1 MKGQGAV
8 SDITG
13 RLAQTRDAF
22 GRPTLALLSKRKWGP
37 VVLAVLMSSFPQ
49 GQEPVAAEQLHA
61 QVRTY
66 LSELAAVGEEIPGDQ
81 PRALCREWV
90 KEQWLVL
97 SANEEHVEEYTLTSH
112 AQEAIDYVKRL
123 SGDRSMFSQ
132 SRIKTILEAARRCA
146 SDANPDR
153 EERVRRLEEQIQRL
167 SAERDRIAGGGEIEV
182 ASDDRILE
190 EYLNLRD
197 LIAQLPADFLRV
209 SEAVKAIQRSITGE
223 FRADARPAGQVLDL
237 YLERSSDL
245 MTESA
250 EGRAFIGAVELLR
263 DDGLLR
269 ELRDD
274 LNTILGHPFSEA
286 LTPAEARDFRNTV
299 TAVRHGMGTVQEQR
313 RRLSA
318 TLRAHIVRHDAVR
331 ERELDEALRRCRS
344 ELATW
349 MTESGPRARADMALD
364 LPSLE
369 VVHLRQR
376 FYDPDDHVPPPP
388 LADTEADAATATSLE
403 ELRRQGGPNLSA
415 LRELVQAAL
424 QGQGAVSAGE
434 VFAAAD
440 DDLRRPVEVFGLLHI
455 AAAAGAPELG
465 DSGETDIFEAVR
477 PDGSTRSFTATR
489 TVFTGQQLDAIEAV
503 TLDGA
508 T

>member
-1 MKGQGAV
+1 V

-13 RLAQTRDAF
+13 RLAQIRDAF
-22 GRPTLALLSKRKWGP
+22 ERPTLALLSRRKRGP
-37 VVLAVLMSSFPQ
+37 VVLAVLMSSFSQ
-49 GQEPVAAEQLHA
+49 NQDPVAAEQLHA

-66 LSELAAVGEEIPGDQ
+66 LSELAAFGEDVPDDP
-81 PRALCREWV
+81 PRVLCRQWV
-90 KEQWLVL
+90 KEQWLML
-97 SANEEHVEEYTLTSH
+97 SANEDHVEEYALTSH

-146 SDANPDR
+146 NDANPDR
-153 EERVRRLEEQIQRL
+153 EERVRRLDEQIQRL
-167 SAERDRIAGGGEIEV
+167 TAERDRISGGGEIEV

-209 SEAVKAIQRSITGE
+209 SEAVKAIQRVIASE
-223 FRADARPAGQVLDL
+223 FRAVGRRVGQVLDL

-263 DDGLLR
+263 DDRLLR

-274 LNTILGHPFSEA
+274 LNTILEHPFA
-286 LTPAEARDFRNTV
+286 VTVTPAEARDFQNTV
-299 TAVRHGMGTVQEQR
+299 IAVRHGMGVVQEQR

-318 TLRAHIVRHDAVR
+318 TLRAHIGRHDALR

-344 ELATW
+344 ELSSLMAA
-349 MTESGPRARADMALD
+349 SGPRSRAGIALD

-369 VVHLRQR
+369 VAHLRQR
-376 FYDPDDHVPPPP
+376 FYNPDDHIPPPP
-388 LADTEADAATATSLE
+388 LADTEAEAVAATSLE
-403 ELRRQGGPNLSA
+403 ELRRQGGPNLGA
-415 LRELVQAAL
+415 FRELVVTAL
-424 QGQGAVSAGE
+424 LGQEAISAGE
-434 VFAAAD
+434 IFASAD
-440 DDLRRPVEVFGLLHI
+440 DNLKRPVEVFGLLHI
-455 AAAAGAPELG
+455 AAATGAAELR
-465 DSGETDIFEAVR
+465 DSGETDLFEAVR
-477 PDGSTRSFTATR
+477 PDGTGRSFTTTR
-489 TVFTGQQLDAIEAV
+489 TVFTHEQLGAIEAAD
-503 TLDGA
+503 LDG
-508 T
+508 THD

>member
-1 MKGQGAV
+1 V

-13 RLAQTRDAF
+13 RLAQIRDAF
-22 GRPTLALLSKRKWGP
+22 ERPTLALLGKRKWGP
-37 VVLAVLMSSFPQ
+37 IVLAVLMSSFSQ
-49 GQEPVAAEQLHA
+49 NQDPVAAEQLHT

-66 LSELAAVGEEIPGDQ
+66 LSELAAVGEEIPDDP
-81 PRALCREWV
+81 PRTLCRSWV

-97 SANEEHVEEYTLTSH
+97 SANEDHVEEYALTSH
-112 AQEAIDYVKRL
+112 AQEAIDYVRRL

-146 SDANPDR
+146 NDANPDR
-153 EERVRRLEEQIQRL
+153 DERVRRLDEQVRRL

-209 SEAVKAIQRSITGE
+209 SEAVKAIQRVIAGE
-223 FRADARPAGQVLDL
+223 FRAEGRPAGQVLDL
-237 YLERSSDL
+237 YIDRSSDL

-263 DDGLLR
+263 DDGLLK

-274 LNTILGHPFSEA
+274 LNAILEHPFSVA
-286 LTPAEARDFRNTV
+286 VTPAEARDFRSTV
-299 TAVRHGMGTVQEQR
+299 IAVRHGMGVVQEQR

-318 TLRAHIVRHDAVR
+318 TLRAHIARHDALR
-331 ERELDEALRRCRS
+331 ERELDEALRRCRA

-349 MTESGPRARADMALD
+349 MTASGPRSRADMALD
-364 LPSLE
+364 LPSIE
-369 VVHLRQR
+369 VAHLRQR
-376 FYDPDDHVPPPP
+376 FYNPDDHVPPPP
-388 LADTEADAATATSLE
+388 LADTDAEAAAATSLE

-415 LRELVQAAL
+415 FRELVAAAL
-424 QGQGAVSAGE
+424 QGQEAVSAGE
-434 VFAAAD
+434 VFAVAD
-440 DDLRRPVEVFGLLHI
+440 DDLRRPVEICGLLHT
-455 AAAAGAPELG
+455 AAATGALEFG
-465 DSGETDIFEAVR
+465 DSGEGDLFDAVR
-477 PDGSTRSFTATR
+477 PDGTRRSFTATR
-489 TVFTGQQLDAIEAV
+489 TVFAREQLDAIEAAS
-503 TLDGA
+503 LDG
-508 T
+508 TS

>member
-1 MKGQGAV
+1 V
-8 SDITG
+8 SDIAG
-13 RLAQTRDAF
+13 RLAQIRDAF
-22 GRPTLALLSKRKWGP
+22 ERPTLALLSRGKRGP
-37 VVLAVLMSSFPQ
+37 VVLAVLMSSFSQ
-49 GQEPVAAEQLHA
+49 NQDPVPAEQLHA

-66 LSELAAVGEEIPGDQ
+66 LSELAAIGEEVPDDP
-81 PRALCREWV
+81 PRTLCRRWV

-97 SANEEHVEEYTLTSH
+97 AANEDLAEEYALTSH

-132 SRIKTILEAARRCA
+132 SRIKTILETARRCA
-146 SDANPDR
+146 NDANPDR
-153 EERVRRLEEQIQRL
+153 EERVRRLDEQIQRL
-167 SAERDRIAGGGEIEV
+167 SAERARIAGGGEIEI

-209 SEAVKAIQRSITGE
+209 SEAVKAIQRAIAGE
-223 FRADARPAGQVLDL
+223 FRAEGRPAGQVLDL

-263 DDGLLR
+263 DDRLLK

-274 LNTILGHPFSEA
+274 LNTILEHPFSVA
-286 LTPAEARDFRNTV
+286 VTSAEARDFRNTV
-299 TAVRHGMGTVQEQR
+299 IAVRHGMGIVQEQR

-318 TLRAHIVRHDAVR
+318 TLRTHIVRHDALR

-349 MTESGPRARADMALD
+349 MTSSGPRSRADLALD
-364 LPSLE
+364 LPTLE
-369 VVHLRQR
+369 IAHLRQR
-376 FYDPDDHVPPPP
+376 FYDPDDHIPPPP
-388 LADTEADAATATSLE
+388 LTDTEVDAADATSLE

-415 LRELVQAAL
+415 FRELLAAAL
-424 QGQGAVSAGE
+424 QGQEAISAGE
-434 VFAAAD
+434 IFAGAG

-455 AAAAGAPELG
+455 AAATGAPDPG
-465 DSGETDIFEAVR
+465 DCGETDLFEAVR
-477 PDGSTRSFTATR
+477 PDRSRRSFTTAR
-489 TVFTGQQLDAIEAV
+489 TVFTHEQLDAIETAN
-503 TLDGA
+503 LDG
-508 T
+508 TL

>member
-1 MKGQGAV
+1 V

-22 GRPTLALLSKRKWGP
+22 ERPTLALLSKRKWGP
-37 VVLAVLMSSFPQ
+37 VVLAVLMSSFSQ
-49 GQEPVAAEQLHA
+49 NQDPVAAEQLHA

-66 LSELAAVGEEIPGDQ
+66 LSELTAVGEEVPEDP
-81 PRALCREWV
+81 PRVLCRAWV

-97 SANEEHVEEYTLTSH
+97 SANDDHVEEYALTSH

-132 SRIKTILEAARRCA
+132 SRIRTILEAARRCA
-146 SDANPDR
+146 NDANPDR
-153 EERVRRLEEQIQRL
+153 EERVRRLDEQIQRL
-167 SAERDRIAGGGEIEV
+167 TAERDRIADGGQIEI
-182 ASDDRILE
+182 AADDRILE

-209 SEAVKAIQRSITGE
+209 SEAVKAIQRSIAGE
-223 FRADARPAGQVLDL
+223 FRVEGRPAGQVLDL

-263 DDGLLR
+263 DDGLLK

-274 LNTILGHPFSEA
+274 LNTILEHPFSVA
-286 LTPAEARDFRNTV
+286 VTPAEARDFRNTV
-299 TAVRHGMGTVQEQR
+299 IAVRHGMGVVQEQR

-318 TLRAHIVRHDAVR
+318 TLRAHIVRHDALR
-331 ERELDEALRRCRS
+331 ERELDDALRRCRA

-349 MTESGPRARADMALD
+349 MTSSGPRSKADITLD

-369 VVHLRQR
+369 VAHLRQR
-376 FYDPDDHVPPPP
+376 FYDPDDHIPPPP
-388 LADTEADAATATSLE
+388 LADTEAEAAAATSLE

-415 LRELVQAAL
+415 FRELVAAAL
-424 QGQGAVSAGE
+424 QGQETVSAGE
-434 VFAAAD
+434 VFAAVD

-465 DSGETDIFEAVR
+465 DSGEGDLFKAVR
-477 PDGSTRSFTATR
+477 PNGTRRSFTTTR
-489 TVFTGQQLDAIEAV
+489 TVFTREQLDAIEAAS
-503 TLDGA
+503 LDG
-508 T
+508 TS